1 VSSSIHAS
9 CLQSTEDYVE
19 VLLARLDALRRRGD
33 QTELRTAFRAAVEL
47 LQACHVTPSLLLLS
61 LVYLCAMLK
70 VQHVTLL
77 QGCYPDYVDRSLR
90 LTSYWADCELLVAD
104 DIKAARA
111 VWEDALKT
119 PAGR

>member
-1 VSSSIHAS
+1 
-9 CLQSTEDYVE
+9 
-19 VLLARLDALRRRGD
+19 
-33 QTELRTAFRAAVEL
+33 
-47 LQACHVTPSLLLLS
+47 
-61 LVYLCAMLK
+61 M
-70 VQHVTLL
+70 
-77 QGCYPDYVDRSLR
+77 QGYFPDYVDRSLR